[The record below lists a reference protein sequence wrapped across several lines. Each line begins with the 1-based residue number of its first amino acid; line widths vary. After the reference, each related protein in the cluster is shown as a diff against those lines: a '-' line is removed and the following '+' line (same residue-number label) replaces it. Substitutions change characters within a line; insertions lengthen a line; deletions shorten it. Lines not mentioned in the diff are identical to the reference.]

1 MSMSTESTT
10 PGAPPRSSP
19 PELVAEGL
27 ELGYGD
33 RRVVRELSLRVP
45 TGRVTAI
52 IGPNGCGKSTLLR
65 GFSRLLRP
73 SAGTVTLGG
82 RPLGSFG
89 AREFARTVGLLP
101 QQPVAPD
108 GITVADLV
116 SRGRYPH
123 QGLFSRASAQDDA
136 AVAWA
141 LAATRTG
148 ELAERPVAEL
158 SGGQRQRVW
167 IAMALAQQTDV
178 LLLDEP
184 TTYLDLAHQVEVL
197 DLVVELNREHG
208 TTVVMVLHELNLAA
222 RAADHLVAMKDGR
235 IEVAGAPEE
244 VLTEGH
250 LARVFGLDARVLRA
264 EEGGAPVVVPRR
276 RCPCPAPT
284 ADEAAPGHERPGSG
298 ASGTAAP

>member
-1 MSMSTESTT
+1 MMRRIFLLAL
-10 PGAPPRSSP
+10 GAM
-19 PELVAEGL
+19 
-27 ELGYGD
+27 
-33 RRVVRELSLRVP
+33 
-45 TGRVTAI
+45 
-52 IGPNGCGKSTLLR
+52 
-65 GFSRLLRP
+65 
-73 SAGTVTLGG
+73 
-82 RPLGSFG
+82 
-89 AREFARTVGLLP
+89 
-101 QQPVAPD
+101 
-108 GITVADLV
+108 
-116 SRGRYPH
+116 
-123 QGLFSRASAQDDA
+123 
-136 AVAWA
+136 A
-141 LAATRTG
+141 LACA
-148 ELAERPVAEL
+148 
-158 SGGQRQRVW
+158 
-167 IAMALAQQTDV
+167 AMTQALAQQTDV

-244 VLTEGH
+244 VLTEEH

>member
-1 MSMSTESTT
+1 MSMSTRNENPAAASRPT
-10 PGAPPRSSP
+10 P

-33 RRVVRELSLRVP
+33 RQVVRELSLRVP

-89 AREFARTVGLLP
+89 ASEFARTVGLLP

-141 LAATRTG
+141 LEATRTG

-244 VLTEGH
+244 VLTEEH

-264 EEGGAPVVVPRR
+264 EEGGGPVVVPRR
-276 RCPCPAPT
+276 RPPRPAPE
-284 ADEAAPGHERPGSG
+284 AERPAPGSEDAAPGAP
-298 ASGTAAP
+298 AS